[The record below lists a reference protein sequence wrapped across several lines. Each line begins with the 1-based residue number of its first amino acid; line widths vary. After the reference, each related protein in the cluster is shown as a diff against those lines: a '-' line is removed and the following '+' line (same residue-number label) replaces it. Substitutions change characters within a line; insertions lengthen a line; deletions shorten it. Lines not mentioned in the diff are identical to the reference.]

1 MFRRRPRSLD
11 EEDVAADPGR
21 LELFWLMRQE
31 LDDEML
37 QEMAAADGGMGQ
49 EE

>member
-1 MFRRRPRSLD
+1 MFRRRLKSLD
-11 EEDVAADPGR
+11 EKDVAADPGR
-21 LELFWLMRQE
+21 LELFWLLRRE
-31 LDDEML
+31 FDDEML